1 MSDYHVTPHPDGWA
15 AIKEGAAR
23 ASSVHP
29 TQADAIDA
37 AREYLSNQGGGEL
50 NIHGR
55 NGSIRAKDTI
65 PPGND
70 PRNIR
75 G

>member
-1 MSDYHVTPHPDGWA
+1 MPDYHVTPREDGWA
-15 AIKEGAAR
+15 AEKEGATR
-23 ASSVHP
+23 ASSLHP
-29 TQADAIDA
+29 TQADAISA
-37 AREYLSNQGGGEL
+37 AREYLGNQGGGEL

-55 NGSIRAKDTI
+55 DGAIRAKDTI

-70 PRNIR
+70 PRNIP